1 VLAVTRSRRDAA
13 TAVLLVAL
21 AAWASPAHAQPAPTG
36 PRHILVVV
44 SAANQTKPLSIAQLR
59 RIFLREETVWSNGWP
74 ITVFERS
81 TDNPIRATFSMAVV
95 GKTPGQLSEYWL
107 GLALTRGLD
116 PPKVCRTSTLLRQY
130 LERVKGGIGYV
141 HEDELES
148 GMTIVA
154 RVVPKGDK

>member
-1 VLAVTRSRRDAA
+1 VPAVTGSRLDAA
-13 TAVLLVAL
+13 TALLLVAL
-21 AAWASPAHAQPAPTG
+21 SAWASPAPAQTIPAV

-44 SAANQTKPLSIAQLR
+44 SSANQTKPLSVAQLR

-141 HEDELES
+141 YEDELQS

-154 RVVPKGDK
+154 RVVSKSDR